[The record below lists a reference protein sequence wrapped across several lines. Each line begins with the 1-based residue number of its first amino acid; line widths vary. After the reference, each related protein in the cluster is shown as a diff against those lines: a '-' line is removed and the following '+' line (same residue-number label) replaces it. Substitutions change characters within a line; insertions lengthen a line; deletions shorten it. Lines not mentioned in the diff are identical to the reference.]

1 MVEEEWLE
9 RNGWRGMVGE
19 EWLKRNGWG
28 GMAIYI
34 YRMAELGVGGA
45 IAGWDQFLELVNIA
59 NFSYYCF
66 RITLNTFH
74 FQKWYFSHLYLF
86 FCVCI
91 CAILFFNIVFVYA
104 VTIRILKLQ

>member
-1 MVEEEWLE
+1 
-9 RNGWRGMVGE
+9 MVGE

-34 YRMAELGVGGA
+34 YRMAELGVVGS

-59 NFSYYCF
+59 NFSYYCL

-74 FQKWYFSHLYLF
+74 FQKWYFSDKNSDESVVPFLLCLHMCYSLF
-86 FCVCI
+86 
-91 CAILFFNIVFVYA
+91 
-104 VTIRILKLQ
+104 